1 VLVKEEYILNNL
13 QISKNKTLKLTN
25 ILIKRI
31 NEEELN
37 EFNKSIEMMENYL
50 RSKGTMPIGPLIQYT
65 NIKLKDNEEPELSIN
80 IMRQTN
86 TFIHNMEQPYKM
98 ESVIKVNNCMYCRYT
113 GPEEKLKFA
122 YDKIN
127 LTAFEEDIPLKGDS
141 YTIFVDR
148 NEKDDT
154 ITADVFMERAD

>member
-1 VLVKEEYILNNL
+1 MNNL